1 MNTSECHA
9 GRFLSQLLSLNGKSH
24 DLLGSQELLIP
35 HLITGFPG
43 WHIVFTLPAVREE
56 GAGKDEMLFPWQQR
70 SVEGDLV
77 SGVRC

>member
-1 MNTSECHA
+1 MNTSECRA

-24 DLLGSQELLIP
+24 DLFGSQELLIP

-43 WHIVFTLPAVREE
+43 WHIVFTLLAVREE
-56 GAGKDEMLFPWQQR
+56 GAGEDEMLFPWQQH